1 MMASRIRLTGDEM
14 RYIALFENIT
24 KATANDC
31 LIDGKNERLIFVTR
45 QGEMGLAIGKGG
57 KNVNMLRK
65 IIGKPIEIVEYAD
78 TAEQLIKNSL
88 LPAKIKEVRYVQKP
102 EKKIMVI
109 EVEPKDKALAIG
121 KNGRTID
128 KTRQLVQRY
137 FQIDHVQIK

>member
-1 MMASRIRLTGDEM
+1 MMASRIRLTGEEM